1 MIDRKGTTSLVS
13 HIFLVCFCFIISSLC
28 GYGKERKLPKEYTFF
43 VDVRDN
49 LTRRPIDGAM
59 VGVIAKTD
67 SIDFNRS
74 SMTRDGEIEINAPS
88 GVDKYTIS
96 IHYIPMER
104 GNELWEYEKERFE
117 YIVKDKYSKFQ
128 NVGTVYLKHKKHIEL
143 KEVSVNATKV
153 MFYYKGDT
161 LIYNAD
167 AFVLAQGSMLDGLIS
182 QMPGVKL
189 KRNGEITVNGKK
201 VDNLLLNGKDVFNGK
216 RQLMLENLAA
226 YTVRDIAVY
235 NKAGFES
242 EALGISAGSQ
252 YVMDVR
258 LKRQFKHGFLG
269 NVEAAYGTD
278 NRYRA
283 KLFGMWYSD
292 NVGMTAF
299 LSSNNLNDDAQPK
312 PGYSDGSWSALNP
325 SAGIGAYHSGGVTY
339 NAEGP
344 DRKWMISGDAT
355 AKYSDGT
362 VRLSRSMNVLIPE
375 NEMYQYSWND
385 SRKRTF
391 SINTSHTLKT
401 TLAKR
406 VVFTILPKLDY
417 HRIKSDGSNISATF
431 NSEIENISRSLLENI
446 YVGDNTSYSQY
457 LLNRSLISNYGH
469 ENRLLFNIDGSSLI
483 KLNRNNGRSM
493 LTLGASANVENQNS
507 DNFTYRQLRFQAYPE
522 SDYSMLQRN
531 ILSPYHNRE
540 YKGYARFAQSLGFL
554 KSSLNINYDY
564 TRKEFTR
571 SSLFYQDEIAQDYL
585 IPSMLPQFSEPLPL
599 DPGESYLSKQWNNI
613 HSIKAD
619 FSMNI
624 NQHETSNWWY
634 FYLCVPIS
642 VSQRNMDYRRGQ
654 YEQHITETDFLP
666 QLETSIGFSTQEIKH
681 RHYYTYVKFSSS
693 VSQPQ
698 LMNMVDI
705 IDNTNPMNIVLGNP
719 TLRNSR
725 SNTVKLGLDVQG
737 KIPHHYLKL
746 SYTKINN
753 AISQGYYYLSNTGQS
768 ISRPYCVDGNFN
780 VDASYQ
786 ISWFKMDRITLS
798 NEISGGYLSSRDLI
812 GSIIS
817 DPDYDVNVAPPAN
830 RVDNLSV
837 SDRFDF
843 SYNFSGKYN
852 MKAFAYLGM
861 RKYRSF
867 SSAMS
872 DDLVF
877 NGSYGVSGILNFP
890 LNWGLNTDITLY
902 TRRGYMDSRL
912 NSTDVLWNARIQK
925 SILKGSMIFS
935 IEGYDLLRQLSNIS
949 YTVNAQYRTETVTN
963 VIPAYFLL
971 SIKYNFNKQPKRN

>member
-1 MIDRKGTTSLVS
+1 MNSTISTKTITIVVL
-13 HIFLVCFCFIISSLC
+13 FCFIVLALC
-28 GYGKERKLPKEYTFF
+28 GYGKELKLPKGYTFL

-49 LTRRPIDGAM
+49 LTRHPIDGAA
-59 VGVIAKTD
+59 VEVFVKND
-67 SIDFNRS
+67 SINTSFLS
-74 SMTRDGEIEINAPS
+74 ITQDGEVEIDAPT
-88 GVDKYTIS
+88 VVNKYFIS
-96 IHYIPMER
+96 ISYQPMKR
-104 GNELWEYEKERFE
+104 GNELWEYEKERVE
-117 YIVKDKYSKFQ
+117 YTVKDKYSKIQ
-128 NVGTVYLKHKKHIEL
+128 NVGTIYLKHKKHIEL
-143 KEVSVNATKV
+143 NEVSVNATKV

-161 LIYNAD
+161 LVYNAD
-167 AFVLAQGSMLDGLIS
+167 AFVLAKGSMLDGLIS

-242 EALGISAGSQ
+242 EALGINAGSQ

-269 NVEAAYGTD
+269 NLEAAYGTD

-312 PGYSDGSWSALNP
+312 PGYSDGSWNDLNP
-325 SAGIGAYHSGGVTY
+325 STGTGAYHSGGITY

-344 DRKWMISGDAT
+344 DRKWMMSGDAVS
-355 AKYSDGT
+355 KYSDGT
-362 VRLSRSMNVLIPE
+362 VLQSQSIDVLIPG
-375 NEMYQYSWND
+375 NEMYQYNWND
-385 SRKRTF
+385 SHKRLF
-391 SINTSHTLKT
+391 SINTSHMFKA

-417 HRIKSDGSNISATF
+417 QRIKSDGSNSSAIF

-446 YVGDNTSYSQY
+446 YTAENTSYSQS
-457 LLNRSLISNYGH
+457 LLNRSLNSNYGH
-469 ENRLLFNIDGSSLI
+469 ENRFLFSIDGSSLI
-483 KLNRNNGRSM
+483 KLNRNDGRSM
-493 LTLGASANVENQNS
+493 LTLGVAANVENQNS
-507 DNFTYRQLRFQAYPE
+507 DIYTYRQLRFQTVQE
-522 SDYSMLQRN
+522 SDYSILQRN
-531 ILSPYHNRE
+531 NLSPYNNRE
-540 YKGYARFAQSLGFL
+540 YKGYAKFSQSLGFL
-554 KSSLNINYDY
+554 NSSMNIDYNY
-564 TRKEFTR
+564 TRKESTR
-571 SSLFYQDEIAQDYL
+571 TSLFYQDDIAQDFL
-585 IPSMLPQFSEPLPL
+585 IPSMLPQFSEALPL
-599 DPGESYLSKQWNNI
+599 NPSESYRSNQWENN

-619 FSMNI
+619 FSMRI
-624 NQHETSNWWY
+624 NQSETSNWWY
-634 FYLCVPIS
+634 FYLGVPIS
-642 VSQRNMDYRRGQ
+642 VSQRNLNYRRGE
-654 YEQHITETDFLP
+654 YIQHIAKTSFLP
-666 QLETSIGFSTQEIKH
+666 NIETSIGFSSQEIEH
-681 RHYYTYVKFSSS
+681 RHYYPYVRFSSS
-693 VSQPQ
+693 VRQPQ

-705 IDNTNPMNIVLGNP
+705 IDNNNPMNLVLGNP
-719 TLRNSR
+719 ALHNSR
-725 SNTVKLGLDVQG
+725 SNTVKLGLEIQG
-737 KIPHHYLKL
+737 KSPHHFLNL
-746 SYTKINN
+746 SYKKIHN

-780 VDASYQ
+780 VDASYV
-786 ISWFKMDRITLS
+786 ISWYRMDRYTVS
-798 NEISGGYLSSRDLI
+798 NKIEGGYLSSRELI
-812 GSIIS
+812 GSIMQ
-817 DPDYDVNVAPPAN
+817 DDADFDVNVAPPVN

-852 MKAFAYLGM
+852 LKAFADFGV
-861 RKYRSF
+861 RKYRGF
-867 SSAMS
+867 NTVIS

-877 NGSYGVSGILNFP
+877 NGSYGISGILNFP

-912 NSTDVLWNARIQK
+912 NATEVLWNAKIQK

-971 SIKYNFNKQPKRN
+971 SIKYNFNKQPNRK